1 MNPAR
6 PRLAAERHLSLSRRA
21 FLRGLG
27 VTIALPAM
35 ESLVSGSLFAA
46 APGAGAAG
54 AAGAA
59 TTAGGAPL
67 RMAFLTFANGIVPD
81 KWFPTGEG
89 RDFQFNDT
97 MAPLAALKDRLQ
109 VLGGLDNNPAAQGPD
124 GPGDHGRGGGTML
137 TAVRVKKTIG
147 GDYRAG
153 ISADQVAA
161 KAVGHLTPFASL
173 QMSCDTVQNAGNCD
187 SGYAC
192 VYQKSISWSGP
203 TTPLAPETNPRLV
216 FERLFGA
223 GSTAA
228 ERRENLLLRQT
239 QQRSVLDFVSAE
251 TRRVSRGLSSGDH
264 RKLDEYLNSVREIEQ
279 RIQRA
284 ELAGGAR
291 KDPGAASPS
300 GIPESF
306 QEYIRINLDMLVLAF
321 QTDSTRVATF
331 MMAGDGNNRS
341 FAEIGVP
348 EGHHHCTHHG
358 NRAEL
363 VNKTLI
369 IEKWYVAQL
378 AYFME
383 KLDAVKDPD
392 GRSVLHNSMIMY
404 GTGLSNGNRHL
415 HTNLPIILA
424 GSGGGT
430 LAPGRYQKYNSEPI
444 ANLYLSMMDRMGV
457 PAVERFGDSTGRLA
471 DV

>member
-1 MNPAR
+1 MNTLS

-27 VTIALPAM
+27 VTLALPSL
-35 ESLVSGSLFAA
+35 ESLAPGRLLAA
-46 APGAGAAG
+46 TAGAGAAG
-54 AAGAA
+54 ATA
-59 TTAGGAPL
+59 TTATGAPL
-67 RMAFLTFANGIVPD
+67 RMAFLTFANGCVPE

-89 RDFQFNDT
+89 RDFQLNDT
-97 MAPLAALKDRLQ
+97 MAPLAGLKDRLQ
-109 VLGGLDNNPAAQGPD
+109 VLGGLNNVPAAAGPD
-124 GPGDHGRGGGTML
+124 GPGDHGRGGGTLL
-137 TAVRVKKTIG
+137 TAVRVKKTAG

-153 ISADQVAA
+153 VSADQIAA

-203 TTPLAPETNPRLV
+203 TTPLSPETNPRLV

-251 TRRVSRGLSSGDH
+251 TRRLSRGLSTGDH
-264 RKLDEYLNSVREIEQ
+264 RKLDEYLTSVREIEQ

-284 ELAGGAR
+284 EAAGGAR
-291 KDPGAASPS
+291 KDPGSNSPS
-300 GIPESF
+300 GIPEHF
-306 QEYIRINLDMLVLAF
+306 PDYMRLNMDMLVLAF

-341 FAEIGVP
+341 FAHIGVP

-363 VNKTLI
+363 VNKTLL

-383 KLDAVKDPD
+383 KMDAVKDPD
-392 GRSVLHNSMIMY
+392 GHSLLHNSMIMY

-415 HTNLPIILA
+415 NTNLPVILA

-444 ANLYLSMMDRMGV
+444 ANLYLSMIDRMGV
-457 PAVERFGDSTGRLA
+457 SGVERFGDSTGRLA

>member
-1 MNPAR
+1 
-6 PRLAAERHLSLSRRA
+6 
-21 FLRGLG
+21 
-27 VTIALPAM
+27 V
-35 ESLVSGSLFAA
+35 
-46 APGAGAAG
+46 PG
-54 AAGAA
+54 
-59 TTAGGAPL
+59 
-67 RMAFLTFANGIVPD
+67 

-89 RDFQFNDT
+89 RDFGLNDT
-97 MAPLAALKDRLQ
+97 MIPLAALKDKIQ
-109 VLGGLDNNPAAQGPD
+109 VLGGLNDDSANTGPD
-124 GPGDHGRGGGTML
+124 GPGDHGRGGGTLL
-137 TAVRVKKTIG
+137 TAVRCKKTAG
-147 GDYRAG
+147 GDFRAG
-153 ISADQVAA
+153 VSVDQVAA
-161 KAVGHLTPFASL
+161 QRVGHLTPFPSL

-192 VYQKSISWSGP
+192 VYQKSVSWSGP

-228 ERRENLLLRQT
+228 ERQQSLLLRQT

-251 TRRVSRGLSSGDH
+251 TRRLGRGLSSGDH
-264 RKLDEYLNSVREIEQ
+264 RKLDEYLTSVREIEQ

-284 ELAGGAR
+284 ELAGNTR
-291 KDPGAASPS
+291 QDPGTASPA
-300 GIPESF
+300 GIPDSF
-306 QEYIRINLDMLVLAF
+306 QDYIRLNLDMLVLAF

-363 VNKTLI
+363 LNKTLI

-378 AYFME
+378 AYFLE
-383 KLDAVKDPD
+383 KLDAVKDSD
-392 GRSVLHNSMIMY
+392 GRSLLHNSMVMY
-404 GTGLSNGNRHL
+404 GTGISDGNKHN
-415 HTNLPIILA
+415 HANLPIILA

-430 LAPGRYQKYNSEPI
+430 LTTGRYQQYESLPL
-444 ANLYLSMMDRMGV
+444 ANLYVSMLDRMGV